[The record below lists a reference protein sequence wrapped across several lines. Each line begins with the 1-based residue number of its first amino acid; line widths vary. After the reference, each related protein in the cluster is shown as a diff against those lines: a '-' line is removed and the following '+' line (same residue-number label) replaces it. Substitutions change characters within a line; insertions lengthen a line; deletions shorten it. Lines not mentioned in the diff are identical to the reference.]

1 MADALDNNALDEV
14 VVTGVRPSIPNFLGQ
29 LPQVKLGG
37 IGVSVILREEY
48 SDTLRITDH
57 PVEGGANIT
66 DHSFKEPV
74 RVTLTCGWSNASL
87 TALQQEVVGVFNA
100 IASNGLSAVK
110 ARLSQLDY
118 VSHVYAQ
125 LLDMQSSR
133 QPIKIVTT
141 MRLYSNMLI
150 ESLAVQRDKDTGNI
164 IAVQA
169 GCREVIIVNTSVTSV
184 SQLNQA
190 LPATTADAIEGGT
203 RSLTTGTPSVLP
215 AAAPP
220 AGNLSSLPW

>member
-14 VVTGVRPSIPNFLGQ
+14 VVIGVKPSIPNFLGQ
-29 LPQVKLGG
+29 LPTVKLGKVA
-37 IGVSVILREEY
+37 VSVILREEY

-87 TALQQEVVGVFNA
+87 TALQQEVVGIFNA

-110 ARLSQLDY
+110 TQLSQFDY

-125 LLDMQSSR
+125 LLDTQSAR
-133 QPIKIVTT
+133 QPINIVTT

-150 ESLAVQRDKDTGNI
+150 ESLSVQRDKDTGNI
-164 IAVQA
+164 IAVVA
-169 GCREVIIVNTSVTSV
+169 ACREVIIVSTLTATVAQANQDIPSTTSAVIDSGV
-184 SQLNQA
+184 
-190 LPATTADAIEGGT
+190 
-203 RSLTTGTPSVLP
+203 RSLIPAVPSPGGVAP
-215 AAAPP
+215 AS
-220 AGNLSSLPW
+220 GW